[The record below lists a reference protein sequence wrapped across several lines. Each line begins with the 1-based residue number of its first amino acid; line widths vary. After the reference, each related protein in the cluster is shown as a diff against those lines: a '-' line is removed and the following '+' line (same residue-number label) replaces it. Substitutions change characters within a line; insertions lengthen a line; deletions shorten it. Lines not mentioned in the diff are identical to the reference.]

1 MSDLINGREM
11 LNRYQVDLCY
21 GIACKD
27 CSMSTEEGDC
37 RVEKWIDT
45 FPSADRPSAV
55 DLSSVYSTAYKS
67 GYEKGKADRP
77 QGKWKAKS
85 SYEYFCNNCGFS
97 FDIRKCDFLE
107 NMKHCPNCGVR
118 KGVDDA

>member
-1 MSDLINGREM
+1 MTKI
-11 LNRYQVDLCY
+11 Y
-21 GIACKD
+21 
-27 CSMSTEEGDC
+27 
-37 RVEKWIDT
+37 RVQMNSKGMPN
-45 FPSADRPSAV
+45 F
-55 DLSSVYSTAYKS
+55 STAV
-67 GYEKGKADRP
+67 EMADRP